1 MAKTN
6 NHVKWL
12 SRLQSEIVSSTGTFV
27 LNILTN
33 CVLFFV
39 TPIEPQDVFFL
50 AFVIVFYNKHR
61 TFPVDP
67 VFFDWVKEFIFSVCD
82 FLINSLDLTLFPN
95 PVAIDLKSTFTPVND
110 VV

>member
-1 MAKTN
+1 MAVPSPVRN
-6 NHVKWL
+6 
-12 SRLQSEIVSSTGTFV
+12 SV
-27 LNILTN
+27 LDWYFCAKYIKKLRYIF
-33 CVLFFV
+33 CV
-39 TPIEPQDVFFL
+39 TPIEPQDGFLL

-67 VFFDWVKEFIFSVCD
+67 VFLDWVMEFLFSVCD
-82 FLINSLDLTLFPN
+82 FLINSLDLTLFRN